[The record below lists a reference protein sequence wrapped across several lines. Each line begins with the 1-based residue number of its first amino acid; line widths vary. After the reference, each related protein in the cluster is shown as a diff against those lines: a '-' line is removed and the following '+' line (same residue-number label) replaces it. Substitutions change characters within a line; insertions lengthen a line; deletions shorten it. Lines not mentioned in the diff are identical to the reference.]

1 MDCIGSCAFGVET
14 NAMGKDIENNP
25 FKKLG
30 SMIFEVSNVR
40 GLSFI
45 GRAIW
50 PSVFYGLGMKV
61 FPVKLNTF
69 FNDLLTG
76 VFKSRNYEASSRNDF
91 IDLVLNLKKNQY
103 IVGDSLSNL
112 KSEVG
117 KKISLKADD
126 ELMVAQCMSFFAAG
140 FETSATTLSYTI
152 YELAK
157 NKQAQNLVA
166 EEVKRYLQKH
176 KRVDY
181 SCVTELPYSE
191 ACIDEA
197 LRLYPVLGIL
207 TREVVEDYTLP
218 SGLLLSEGL
227 RVHIPVYHLHHD
239 PRNFPDPHSFKPE
252 RFLPENKHNIKPY
265 TYMPFGEGQR
275 ICIGMRFA
283 KMQMLAGLVTL
294 LNSYSVELAPGMP
307 REVELEPRAFVTQP
321 TQGIHLKLVPRE
333 KKLEA

>member
-1 MDCIGSCAFGVET
+1 
-14 NAMGKDIENNP
+14 
-25 FKKLG
+25 
-30 SMIFEVSNVR
+30 
-40 GLSFI
+40 
-45 GRAIW
+45 
-50 PSVFYGLGMKV
+50 MKHHHA
-61 FPVKLNTF
+61 T
-69 FNDLLTG
+69 T
-76 VFKSRNYEASSRNDF
+76 SY
-91 IDLVLNLKKNQY
+91 LVLNLKKNQY

-166 EEVKRYLQKH
+166 EEV
-176 KRVDY
+176 
-181 SCVTELPYSE
+181 
-191 ACIDEA
+191 
-197 LRLYPVLGIL
+197 
-207 TREVVEDYTLP
+207 VEDYTLP

-252 RFLPENKHNIKPY
+252 RFLAENKHNIKPY